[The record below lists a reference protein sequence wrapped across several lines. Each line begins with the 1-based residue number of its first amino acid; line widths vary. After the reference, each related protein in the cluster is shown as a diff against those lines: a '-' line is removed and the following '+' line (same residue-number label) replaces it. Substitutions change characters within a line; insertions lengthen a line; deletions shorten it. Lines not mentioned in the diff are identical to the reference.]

1 MLEGLRVG
9 DKGELIREVSEELT
23 IASLEAGL
31 PAVMGTP
38 AMVLL
43 MELAA
48 AKIMN
53 PYVPEGRMSV
63 GVEVNVQH
71 LAATPMGDQVT
82 ARATVMEVAG
92 NLVKFEVEAHDSV
105 QLVGQGTHI
114 RAVIDLERFKQGLE
128 KRKKPGSTS

>member
-9 DKGELIREVSEELT
+9 HKGELIREVSEDLT

-53 PYVPEGRMSV
+53 PFVPDGKMSV

-71 LAATPMGDQVT
+71 LAATPMGDWVT
-82 ARATVMEVAG
+82 ARATVLEVAG
-92 NLVKFEVEAHDSV
+92 NLVKFEVEAHDSI

-128 KRKKPGSTS
+128 KRKK